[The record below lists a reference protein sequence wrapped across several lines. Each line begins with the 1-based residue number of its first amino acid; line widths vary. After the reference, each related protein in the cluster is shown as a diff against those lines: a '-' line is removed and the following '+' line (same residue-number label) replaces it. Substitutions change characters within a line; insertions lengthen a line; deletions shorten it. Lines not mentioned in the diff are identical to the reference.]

1 MAIGTLSD
9 KATTS
14 IILLIS
20 TQTYILYLYISI
32 DICFESSKWVV
43 HRPVFIGVDFGM
55 CPLHGHQSALN
66 QVSQSPEVRRELH
79 ALRQLRGEELWVFT
93 YHRLAV
99 WSCSI
104 IGGGDGWWVEYV
116 GYVHIY
122 IYNYILKETNKWVLV
137 TYHHS
142 VKAQKLNLRSY
153 KWECLSIW
161 DEVVGWILELELI
174 RAPLTLNTVA

>member
-1 MAIGTLSD
+1 M
-9 KATTS
+9 
-14 IILLIS
+14 
-20 TQTYILYLYISI
+20 
-32 DICFESSKWVV
+32 V

-55 CPLHGHQSALN
+55 CPGHGHQSVLN

-79 ALRQLRGEELWVFT
+79 ALRQLRGEELWVF
-93 YHRLAV
+93 HISPVGRLKLLNHWRWRWV
-99 WSCSI
+99 M
-104 IGGGDGWWVEYV
+104 GGICRVC
-116 GYVHIY
+116 IY
-122 IYNYILKETNKWVLV
+122 IYIIIYILKETNKWVLV

-142 VKAQKLNLRSY
+142 VKALKLNLRSY